1 MVLVLSA
8 TFDVNVI
15 DSFFTGADQL
25 NLSIRTRDKMVVE
38 GISSPVDIPD
48 FNKEDVSS
56 IVQAF
61 DLPPR
66 VTNGAGNLVNQN
78 PFQCPEKSQKHFV
91 IAIEIADYYEQT
103 NREVSPTMMMWST
116 LKSYSI

>member
-1 MVLVLSA
+1 
-8 TFDVNVI
+8 
-15 DSFFTGADQL
+15 
-25 NLSIRTRDKMVVE
+25 MVVE
-38 GISSPVDIPD
+38 GISIPVDIPD

-61 DLPPR
+61 ELPPR